1 MKTPAPANIV
11 KFLATPFLNKIC
23 ERLLLKKK
31 QNTADHHLKQII
43 LVNPFNVTG
52 LFLYPLKTSEKP
64 LF

>member
-31 QNTADHHLKQII
+31 NTADHHLTQII
-43 LVNPFNVTG
+43 WVNPFNVTG